1 MQRLLKWWNKFWYG
15 EQKQPT
21 LPARIITWKAGETL
35 YDIWKRSQNQQNLW
49 EMAGWKWIHQPFW
62 YCTGTDDP
70 NKGARCAQC
79 HKWVERESNHSLEV
93 HEMNHWD

>member
-1 MQRLLKWWNKFWYG
+1 MRKFAKWLIKFWCG

-21 LPARIITWKAGETL
+21 LQAPTTWKASETL
-35 YDIWKRSQNQQNLW
+35 YDIWSNSEEQKKLW
-49 EMAGWKWIHQPFW
+49 EANGWKWIHQPFW
-62 YCTGTDDP
+62 YCTGTDDS

-79 HKWVERESNHSLEV
+79 HKWVERKDNHSLEV